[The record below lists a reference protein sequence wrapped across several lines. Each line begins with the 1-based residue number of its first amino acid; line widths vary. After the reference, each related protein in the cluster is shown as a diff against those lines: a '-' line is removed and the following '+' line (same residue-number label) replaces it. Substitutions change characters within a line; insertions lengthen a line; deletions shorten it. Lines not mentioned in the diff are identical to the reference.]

1 MNPWDDRPTDTQSDD
16 AESEADEQARAL
28 LREFGVEE
36 LEEMAVTAAAAG
48 VGASLVLRAI
58 TLLHVGGLEL
68 ALRHT
73 DVLQMVP
80 HRWAEHGVP
89 AAELC

>member
-1 MNPWDDRPTDTQSDD
+1 MSPWDDWPTDTQSDD
-16 AESEADEQARAL
+16 DEQEADEQARAL
-28 LREFGVEE
+28 LQEFCGEE

-48 VGASLVLRAI
+48 VGASLVLRAL
-58 TLLHVGGLEL
+58 TLLHADRLEL
-68 ALRHT
+68 ALRYT

-89 AAELC
+89 AVELC

>member
-1 MNPWDDRPTDTQSDD
+1 MSPWDDWPTDTQSDD
-16 AESEADEQARAL
+16 DEQEADEQARAL
-28 LREFGVEE
+28 LQEFGVEE
-36 LEEMAVTAAAAG
+36 LEEMAVTAATAG

-58 TLLHVGGLEL
+58 TLLHADRLEL

-73 DVLQMVP
+73 DVLQMLP
-80 HRWAEHGVP
+80 HRWADHGVP